1 MSKTKSYFTILA
13 IAVIIIAAGYIMN
26 IAAIKSFTS
35 QCLTFAGQNILSVS
49 AAVCAFI
56 FLGSKN
62 YWLIILGCAIAAA
75 FIIQF
80 AIIGHGAGAITIAAR
95 TDAFLAS
102 VFLMNFIK
110 VLNNK

>member
-35 QCLTFAGQNILSVS
+35 QYLTFAGQNILSVS

-75 FIIQF
+75 FIIF
-80 AIIGHGAGAITIAAR
+80 C
-95 TDAFLAS
+95 
-102 VFLMNFIK
+102 
-110 VLNNK
+110 NNTANDKYNGKYKTYN